1 MAPHPA
7 ANRLGLK
14 IRADLARVFR
24 YGERDDP
31 VRRRLP
37 EPFFWAQARGGGYG
51 IDSAYPK
58 LPLALARAL
67 WNALGFPDGVRP
79 PLSRP
84 PVRRP

>member
-37 EPFFWAQARGGGYG
+37 EPFFGRRQEEAGMVSIRH
-51 IDSAYPK
+51 IRNFLRRS
-58 LPLALARAL
+58 LARSGMRSGSPTVFGL
-67 WNALGFPDGVRP
+67 R
-79 PLSRP
+79 
-84 PVRRP
+84 